1 MKALLAALLT
11 LVCFGPAASQGGRI
25 VTAAEANGTYRS
37 GRNEIKILA
46 LGHNRLRIQ
55 VNLTYEYKSQA
66 GPMANVGEATG
77 EATIENDTATFHPPD
92 TENCTITIKFLRGK
106 KIRVSEDRTINCG
119 FGLNVSSEGTYA
131 KIKGGKPKFDTDN

>member
-1 MKALLAALLT
+1 MFVCSGLAA
-11 LVCFGPAASQGGRI
+11 PQGIRI

-46 LGHNRLRIQ
+46 RGHNKLRIQ
-55 VNLTYEYKSQA
+55 MNLTYEYKSQA

-92 TENCTITIKFLRGK
+92 TENCTITIKFLRGN
-106 KIRVSEDRTINCG
+106 KIRVTEDRTINCG
-119 FGLNVSSEGTYA
+119 FGLNVSSEGTYS
-131 KIKGGKPKFDTDN
+131 KIKGGKPKFDTDH